1 MPLRLIPEPK
11 AIVSIATLAFLQYTS
26 EYSIIFFLQNIA
38 AWAYYTHKA
47 ARTHSYRIGYY
58 IKPFPLTGSGAQREP
73 HLPLLPALPG
83 QVRNRV
89 QGDLLS
95 AFLIF
100 QHMSFRDVVAD
111 IYLFTQERYNKN
123 VLVRTGESL
132 FGVDARTVGEL
143 TARLGEAYDS
153 LQMGSIERSFIGTLH
168 RL

>member
-47 ARTHSYRIGYY
+47 VLEHNENRTSPYY
-58 IKPFPLTGSGAQREP
+58 
-73 HLPLLPALPG
+73 LLSVELCNKVYQVLLRHQLVAG

>member
-11 AIVSIATLAFLQYTS
+11 AIVLEHNENRTS
-26 EYSIIFFLQNIA
+26 P
-38 AWAYYTHKA
+38 YY
-47 ARTHSYRIGYY
+47 
-58 IKPFPLTGSGAQREP
+58 
-73 HLPLLPALPG
+73 LLSVELCNKVYQVLLRYQLVAG